1 MKTIRFFAFHLIFLF
16 SFSANAQSILKNGI
30 WRATI
35 LVDNGQKE
43 LPFSLEISEKEKG
56 KQSIYILNGKE
67 RLLLQD
73 LKQKNDSIFVKMHIF
88 DGAILAKIEGN
99 KMHGIYRKYDA
110 KDPQY
115 FLPFQAEAGV
125 NYRFKPLTNNKP
137 TTNISGRWAVT
148 FRGETADDTTQSV
161 GIFEQKSDGH
171 LTGTFLT
178 TTGDYRFL
186 EGYVENNTLK
196 MSAFDGSHAFLF
208 AADINGNKITNGH
221 FWAGT
226 TGHETWTATAN
237 PNAALPDAESL
248 TFLKKGYERLDF
260 SFPNLEGKKISLS
273 DKQFKDKV
281 VIVQMLGSW
290 CPNCMDETAFL
301 SDWYAKQD
309 TNKVAIIG
317 LGFERKKEFSYAKQ
331 RLEIMKKRFNIRYP
345 LLVAGIANKD
355 SAAAVLPAL
364 QQVLAFPTT
373 IIIDKKGKVRY
384 IHTGFSGQGTGQ
396 EYEKFVA
403 DFRKKIAA
411 LSNEK

>member
-1 MKTIRFFAFHLIFLF
+1 MKLNQFITFNFIFLF
-16 SFSANAQSILKNGI
+16 SLFSNAQNSIKNGI
-30 WRATI
+30 WRASI
-35 LVDNGQKE
+35 GVDKGQKE
-43 LPFSLEISEKEKG
+43 LPFSLEVTANNKN
-56 KQSIYILNGKE
+56 QQLIYILNGKE

-73 LKQKNDSIFVKMHIF
+73 VKQKNDSIFIKMHIF
-88 DGAILAKIEGN
+88 DGEILAKIDGN

-125 NYRFKPLTNNKP
+125 NYRFKSLDNNKP

-148 FRGETADDTTQSV
+148 FRGDTDDSTQSV
-161 GIFEQKSDGH
+161 GIFEQKPNGH

-186 EGYVENNTLK
+186 EGYVEDNTLK

-208 AADINGNKITNGH
+208 TANIAGNKIVNGH
-221 FWAGT
+221 FWAGS

-248 TFLKKGYERLDF
+248 TFLKKGYERLAF
-260 SFPNLEGKKISLS
+260 SFPNLEGKKISLN
-273 DKQFKDKV
+273 DDNFKGKV
-281 VIVQMLGSW
+281 VIIQMLGSW

-301 SDWYAKQD
+301 SDWYTKQD

-384 IHTGFSGQGTGQ
+384 IHTGFSGQGTGA

-403 DFRKKIAA
+403 DFRKKITG
-411 LSNEK
+411 LINEK